1 MRSCIECVGDCVVCI
16 GSRYCWAATF
26 NSFMDVVGFSG
37 GVSSLVILDR
47 AKRCCQLTRAQHWWM
62 VQLLNL
68 KFHLLWPPNYLFFFN
83 IIIISNQSHLIKS
96 HLIYISKRFLCKHT
110 TTRITQSFG
119 TSKAC
124 MVQISLYRLNDE
136 VLHAASWRNLH
147 AANV

>member
-1 MRSCIECVGDCVVCI
+1 
-16 GSRYCWAATF
+16 
-26 NSFMDVVGFSG
+26 MDVVGFSG

-47 AKRCCQLTRAQHWWM
+47 TKRCCRLTRARHWRM
-62 VQLLNL
+62 AQLLNL
-68 KFHLLWPPNYLFFFN
+68 KFHLLWPSNYLFFFN

-96 HLIYISKRFLCKHT
+96 HLIYISKRFHIRNHT
-110 TTRITQSFG
+110 TARITQSFG

-136 VLHAASWRNLH
+136 VLDAASWHNLR